1 MNSQCKTERLSAD
14 AQGLD
19 RAIELL
25 AAGAQVGIPTETV
38 YGLAANAFDA
48 SAAAGIFAAKER
60 PSFDPLI
67 VHVPR
72 AWQSCA
78 ALIEAGIL
86 APAGLGPAR
95 QATMDALIRAFWP
108 GPLTIVAPKSDLIP
122 DVVTSG
128 LPTVGVR
135 MPDHPVTQVLLQR
148 LGKPLAAPSANRFGR
163 ISPTTADHV
172 IAELDGRIAAVLDGG
187 RCPVGLESTIVEL
200 MPDGSITVLRPG
212 GISVEALQ
220 EALAFALPGKALQV
234 HVTRASIKHE
244 GTDALKPSIQAP
256 GQLEQ
261 HYAPSKRLLLFPPN
275 TSFQFKKLSP
285 EKAAELRGKIDG
297 AVNHTSPSSAA
308 RKIGWL
314 VQSGD
319 PALHTKFLESALG
332 RPVRVISLS
341 AKGDEVEAARNL
353 FAAMRTLDEDQTLSV
368 IVAEPCAND
377 TGLAFAINDR
387 LRRASSRPW

>member
-1 MNSQCKTERLSAD
+1 MTGPRTTERLNAD

-25 AAGAQVGIPTETV
+25 NAGEQVGIPTETV

-78 ALIEAGIL
+78 TLIESGIL

-108 GPLTIVAPKSDLIP
+108 GPLTIVAPKSNLIP

-128 LPTVGVR
+128 LSTVGVR

-163 ISPTTADHV
+163 ISPTSADHV
-172 IAELDGRIAAVLDGG
+172 ISELDGRIAAVIDGG
-187 RCPVGLESTIVEL
+187 RCPVGLESTIVEV
-200 MPDGSITVLRPG
+200 MPDGSLTVLRPG

-220 EALAFALPGKALQV
+220 EALAFALPARALQV
-234 HVTRASIKHE
+234 RLTSASVKQE
-244 GTDALKPSIQAP
+244 SANSASPALLAP

-261 HYAPSKRLLLFPPN
+261 HYAPAKRLLLLPPS
-275 TSFQFKKLSP
+275 TSFHFNKLATG
-285 EKAAELRGKIDG
+285 KAAELRSQIDR
-297 AVNHTSPSSAA
+297 AA
-308 RKIGWL
+308 QSGTGKIGWL

-341 AKGDEVEAARNL
+341 IKGDEVEAARNL
-353 FAAMRTLDEDQTLSV
+353 FAAMRTLDEDQTLAL
-368 IVAEPCAND
+368 IVAEPCGSD
-377 TGLAFAINDR
+377 TGLGFAINDR
-387 LRRASSRPW
+387 LRRASAKG

>member
-1 MNSQCKTERLSAD
+1 MTESFRTERLKAE
-14 AQGLD
+14 AAGLD

-25 AAGAQVGIPTETV
+25 AAGKQVAIPTETV

-78 ALIEAGIL
+78 ALIEANIL
-86 APAGLGPAR
+86 APAAMGPRR
-95 QATMDALIRAFWP
+95 QTVMDELIQAFWP
-108 GPLTIVAPKSDLIP
+108 GPLTIVAPKSSAIP

-128 LPTVGVR
+128 LETVGVR

-148 LGKPLAAPSANRFGR
+148 LSKPLAAPSANRFGR

-172 IAELDGRIAAVLDGG
+172 IAELEGRIAAVLDGG
-187 RCPVGLESTIVEL
+187 RCPVGLESTIVEVS
-200 MPDGSITVLRPG
+200 PDGNITILRPG
-212 GISVEALQ
+212 GVSVEAIQ
-220 EALAFALPGKALQV
+220 KAMHFALSATPPEVRVKMTSLEGIKA
-234 HVTRASIKHE
+234 
-244 GTDALKPSIQAP
+244 GTSAPSAP

-261 HYAPSKRLLLFPPN
+261 HYAPRKPLILFPPG
-275 TSFQFKKLSP
+275 TSIQLAKLDQAKSQ
-285 EKAAELRGKIDG
+285 EIKHEISK
-297 AVNHTSPSSAA
+297 VSAFGGECNE
-308 RKIGWL
+308 KIGWL

-319 PALHTKFLESALG
+319 PRLHTKSLESALG

-341 AKGDEVEAARNL
+341 HKGDEVEAARNL
-353 FAAMRTLDEDQTLSV
+353 FDAMRKLDDDQSLTL
-368 IVAEPCAND
+368 IVAEPCLNNI
-377 TGLAFAINDR
+377 GLGFAINDR
-387 LRRASSRPW
+387 LRRASANRP